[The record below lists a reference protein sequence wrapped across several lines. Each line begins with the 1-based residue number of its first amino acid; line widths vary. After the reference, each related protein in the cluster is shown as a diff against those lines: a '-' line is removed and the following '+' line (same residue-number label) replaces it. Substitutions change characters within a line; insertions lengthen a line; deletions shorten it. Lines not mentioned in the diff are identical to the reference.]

1 MTALEKMCEP
11 GAGHHD
17 EGRAGELAT
26 DINELPG
33 GYYYSPRI
41 ISTFVGISLSLI
53 ATYFAFEASASAISN
68 INADIGPS
76 ENASLASTVWTVSQS
91 ISILIMGRLTDRFG
105 RRNFVLATGLI
116 GLIGGIV
123 ACTAQNFNTL
133 IGAQV
138 LLGLAAGQPG
148 SYLLLVGELMSNKT
162 KFLGIVSVAF
172 PSVVGT
178 GFAPYFGQKLGTSGN
193 WRWIFYIYIILIVV
207 SNALLFIFYHPPSFV
222 QLHGKRT
229 SKREELRKTDWIGI
243 FLLTAGLALFLLGIS
258 WGGSPQPWN
267 SPRILGLLI
276 SGAATCVAFVLYEC
290 FGSVQYPIV
299 PMKLFRDIRGFSCLV
314 IISAVMGI
322 MNVALFIMWPG
333 QVVHIFGT
341 SLDTEQTSWMTA
353 TATLSMW
360 AGILIL
366 GTLFHIVKHS
376 RVQLI
381 IGSIWVTAFL
391 GSMSSVTES
400 NKASAIAFSML
411 ASFVIGW
418 GEDVTMLLAQ
428 CITPD
433 HELGVAFAV
442 VASSRTIFGSIF
454 TAAFVAIYTN
464 KLPGKFQQHLVPAVL
479 NAGLPKSSIGELL
492 TAVSTSN
499 QQAIAAVPGMTDA
512 LLKITNKGVADSYAA
527 SYAYVYYFA
536 LALGVVSILAAACAK
551 DFDPYL
557 TDHVARQIYHKR
569 ETGTDA
575 LDSDS
580 STENEVAMAVPNKAP
595 PDLLKVPAVA

>member
-148 SYLLLVGELMSNKT
+148 SYLLLCRRYRLRPVLRTEVGYERQLEMD
-162 KFLGIVSVAF
+162 
-172 PSVVGT
+172 
-178 GFAPYFGQKLGTSGN
+178 
-193 WRWIFYIYIILIVV
+193 ILHLYHLD

-366 GTLFHIVKHS
+366 GALFHIVKHS

-595 PDLLKVPAVA
+595 ADLLKVPAVA